1 MKLVNQEWKTF
12 LDTRHQGTYDVARA
26 GWCAD
31 YNEPSSFLN
40 MMLSDSSSNT
50 PHYKSAE
57 FDKLM
62 ANVLTAKT
70 KDERAEL
77 YQKAEVQLD
86 KDSAIVPLYY
96 YVNARLVKPY
106 VGGYTGKDPLDNV
119 YDKTCTS
126 SSIDTVRAGGA
137 GRRPM
142 LRIISRHQAVAQ
154 G

>member
-1 MKLVNQEWKTF
+1 MENLP
-12 LDTRHQGTYDVARA
+12 DTRHQGTYDVARA

-77 YQKAEVQLD
+77 SKAEVQLD

-106 VGGYTGKDPLDNV
+106 VGVTPAKTRLI
-119 YDKTCTS
+119 TCT
-126 SSIDTVRAGGA
+126 TKPVH
-137 GRRPM
+137 
-142 LRIISRHQAVAQ
+142 HQALIR
-154 G
+154 